1 VYLVGIYIIEYYYDA
16 RTREHKKKINKI
28 GLTPFCFL
36 GPDITLH
43 FSVVAGT
50 GSAIRY
56 WNHEQ
61 LGDRSMEIASG
72 YHHT

>member
-1 VYLVGIYIIEYYYDA
+1 VHLVGIYILEYYYDA
-16 RTREHKKKINKI
+16 RTHEHKKDKI

-50 GSAIRY
+50 GSAVRY
-56 WNHEQ
+56 CGHER

-72 YHHT
+72 YRHT